1 MAAKFEIKAAKNGE
15 FVFNL
20 HAANGQ
26 VIATGGET
34 YSSVDACKTGVESVR
49 KNCAVHVEDQTVAGF
64 ETLAHPKYELYKDK
78 GGEFRYRLHRPQ
90 RTGRA
95 CGDRGISEHYP
106 ENVRPCREKA
116 AGSFYPHSMS
126 RSSFFAR
133 ASSRR
138 TAALSPSKA
147 RALWSA
153 TGAR

>member
-78 GGEFRYRLHRPQ
+78 GGEFRFRLKASNGEIIAVSEGYKAKSSAKNGIASI
-90 RTGRA
+90 GR
-95 CGDRGISEHYP
+95 
-106 ENVRPCREKA
+106 
-116 AGSFYPHSMS
+116 
-126 RSSFFAR
+126 
-133 ASSRR
+133 
-138 TAALSPSKA
+138 
-147 RALWSA
+147 SA
-153 TGAR
+153 PDAPVVIAE

>member
-49 KNCAVHVEDQTVAGF
+49 KNCAVYVEDQSVAGF

-78 GGEFRYRLHRPQ
+78 GGEFRFRLKASNGEIIAVSEGYKAKSSAKNGIASI
-90 RTGRA
+90 GR
-95 CGDRGISEHYP
+95 
-106 ENVRPCREKA
+106 
-116 AGSFYPHSMS
+116 
-126 RSSFFAR
+126 
-133 ASSRR
+133 
-138 TAALSPSKA
+138 
-147 RALWSA
+147 SA
-153 TGAR
+153 PDAPVVIAE